1 MRINHNIAALN
12 TYNQLAKN
20 TESANS
26 SLAKLSSGLQINS
39 ASDDPAGLSISEKM
53 RSQIRGLERA
63 TENAQ
68 DGISMIQTAEG
79 ALKETTEILQRM
91 RELSVQASSDTAT
104 ASDRTTIQ
112 DELDQLAQEIT
123 RIADTTKF
131 NGQTLM
137 GSMSQFSG
145 SFLIGS
151 DAGQSLAVSMNAM
164 DTVTLGVG
172 ANATSDAAVTE
183 VAFVSGNGNE
193 FSAGGVDLTGY
204 TQSLNLNIKIK
215 MVSAGDGAGAK
226 AVATVTINGV
236 TRSVTADDDSAASPS
251 FTLTSA
257 TFGDIFES
265 GQQVV
270 ITGANTPDA
279 GDEVNISISG
289 EQNGITALSVSD
301 NTLAGMAITAIDA
314 AILAGSS
321 QRSKLGAYQNRLEH
335 TINNLNTASEN
346 LTSAESRIRDVDM
359 ASEMVEYSKMNI
371 LTQAAQA
378 MLAQANQ
385 QPQNILRLLQ

>member
-12 TYNQLAKN
+12 TFNQLSKN
-20 TESANS
+20 TEAANNA
-26 SLAKLSSGLQINS
+26 LAKLSSGLQINS

-79 ALKETTEILQRM
+79 ALNETTEILQRM
-91 RELSVQASSDTAT
+91 RELSVQASSDTTT
-104 ASDRTTIQ
+104 ASDRSTIQ

-123 RIADTTKF
+123 RIADTTEF

-137 GSMSQFSG
+137 GSLSQFSG
-145 SFLIGS
+145 SFLIGA
-151 DAGQSLAVSMNAM
+151 DAGQSLAVSMTAM

-172 ANATSDAAVTE
+172 TNATSAAVVKE
-183 VAFVSGNGNE
+183 IAFVSGDGNE
-193 FSAGGVDLTGY
+193 FAAGGVDLTGY
-204 TQSLNLNIKIK
+204 TQGLDLNIKIN
-215 MVSAGDGAGAK
+215 MVSAGDDAGAK
-226 AVATVTINGV
+226 AVATITINGV
-236 TRSVTADDDSAASPS
+236 TRSVTADDDTAATPS

-257 TFGDIFES
+257 TFGDVFES

-289 EQNGITALSVSD
+289 QRSGIAALSIAD
-301 NTLAGMAITAIDA
+301 NTLAGTAITAIDS
-314 AILAGSS
+314 AIVAVSG

-371 LTQAAQA
+371 LSQAAQS

-385 QPQNILRLLQ
+385 QPQSVLQLLQ

>member
-1 MRINHNIAALN
+1 VGSNRH
-12 TYNQLAKN
+12 
-20 TESANS
+20 
-26 SLAKLSSGLQINS
+26 
-39 ASDDPAGLSISEKM
+39 P
-53 RSQIRGLERA
+53 
-63 TENAQ
+63 
-68 DGISMIQTAEG
+68 
-79 ALKETTEILQRM
+79 
-91 RELSVQASSDTAT
+91 
-104 ASDRTTIQ
+104 
-112 DELDQLAQEIT
+112 T
-123 RIADTTKF
+123 RRD
-131 NGQTLM
+131 
-137 GSMSQFSG
+137 
-145 SFLIGS
+145 
-151 DAGQSLAVSMNAM
+151 V
-164 DTVTLGVG
+164 
-172 ANATSDAAVTE
+172 
-183 VAFVSGNGNE
+183 VAFVSGTGNE
-193 FSAGGVDLTGY
+193 FSAGDVDLTGY

-215 MVSAGDGAGAK
+215 MVSAGDGSGTK

-236 TRSVTADDDSAASPS
+236 TRSVTADDDSATAPS

-270 ITGANTPDA
+270 ITGANTPDT
-279 GDEVNISISG
+279 GDEVNITISG
-289 EQNGITALSVSD
+289 QQNGITALSVSD
-301 NTLAGMAITAIDA
+301 NTLAGMAITAIDS
-314 AILAGSS
+314 AIVAVSS